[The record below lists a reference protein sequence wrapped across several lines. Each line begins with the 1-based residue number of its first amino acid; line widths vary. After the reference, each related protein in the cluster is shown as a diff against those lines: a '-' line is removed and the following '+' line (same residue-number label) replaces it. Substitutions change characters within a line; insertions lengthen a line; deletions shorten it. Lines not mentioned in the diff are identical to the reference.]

1 MEQLRRGQNEK
12 GKRWQEKQAPQTI
25 EIIDIECGLLSR
37 VSQKIVATKRRIFQG
52 KISSPQDILCKSKRH
67 SISNNSM
74 PQTHQPGTGKS
85 AHGASQTTGRE
96 EEEPGYPGDGCGV
109 HQRAWCWGW
118 RAGGRSVDP
127 GTPREQEVRRT
138 RATSIQRSQSSGRRR
153 GNNWVWMVIET
164 YLYDT
169 VTLSLV
175 THVSSY
181 NLQVI

>member
-1 MEQLRRGQNEK
+1 MLNDRHRFHFAFELRTVYINLGLNFISVDQVYQLMEQLRRGQNEK

-109 HQRAWCWGW
+109 HQRAWC
-118 RAGGRSVDP
+118 
-127 GTPREQEVRRT
+127 
-138 RATSIQRSQSSGRRR
+138 
-153 GNNWVWMVIET
+153 
-164 YLYDT
+164 
-169 VTLSLV
+169 
-175 THVSSY
+175 
-181 NLQVI
+181 